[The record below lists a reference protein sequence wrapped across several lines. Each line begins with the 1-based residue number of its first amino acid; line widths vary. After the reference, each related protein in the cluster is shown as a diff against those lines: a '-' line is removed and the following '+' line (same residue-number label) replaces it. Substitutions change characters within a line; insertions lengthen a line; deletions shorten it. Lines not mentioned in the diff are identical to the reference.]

1 VFMASKV
8 TAIAQGACSLVSA
21 GLCVMAFAYPHP
33 HSLLPWLAGGFSLFF
48 GFMVIV
54 TLRRSNP

>member
-1 VFMASKV
+1 
-8 TAIAQGACSLVSA
+8 
-21 GLCVMAFAYPHP
+21 VMAFAYPHP